1 MHGKLNRRKFSTAGR
16 GISLTEVIVASA
28 LLLVAIVPILK
39 ALTAVH
45 LNSSIIERK
54 SRSLA
59 YAQDKLDEIKAHS
72 VYRYSEN
79 FNKTS
84 TTVSGLYMYK
94 VTDNQDANLRTVSV
108 SAGYDVNGNGT
119 LSADEVEVTLTTYLA
134 KRWI

>member
-1 MHGKLNRRKFSTAGR
+1 MHRKLIKSYR
-16 GISLTEVIVASA
+16 GVTLTEVIVASV
-28 LLLVAIVPILK
+28 LLIVAIVPILK
-39 ALTAVH
+39 ALTTVH

-54 SRSLA
+54 TRSLA
-59 YAQDKLDEIKAHS
+59 YAQDKLDEIKARS
-72 VYRYSEN
+72 VYRYFEN

-84 TTVSGLYMYK
+84 TTISGLYMFK

-108 SAGYDVNGNGT
+108 STGYDINGNGT